1 MIPVA
6 DILAAGRRL
15 ALHLPPTPLVHSPW
29 LSALASAEV
38 RLKLESL
45 QVTRS
50 FKARGALNALT
61 RLAAL
66 DPRPVVVTA
75 SAGNHGRA
83 VAWAA
88 ERLGLRAVV
97 FTPATAPQAKLGPIR
112 SHGAELRPIAADYE
126 DAERMAMEFARTTGA
141 AFVSPYSHQ
150 DVIAG
155 GGTVALEI
163 REAWPEVDTI
173 VVAIGGGGLI
183 SGIARLAKAT
193 NPAIRVVGV
202 EAAQSSAFTEARRAG
217 RIVPITVGKTLA
229 DGLGGNV
236 DPGTLTWDYI
246 RDLVDEVVTVSEL
259 DLAEGLRG
267 LVAND
272 HLIAEGAGIAAVAAV
287 AARRIAVDSARAA
300 VVVSGANIDNS
311 TLIEILTTAD

>member
-1 MIPVA
+1 MIPID

-15 ALHLPPTPLVHSPW
+15 APHLPPTPLVHSPW
-29 LSALASAEV
+29 LSMRASAEV

-50 FKARGALNALT
+50 FKVRGAMNALT
-61 RLAAL
+61 VLASR
-66 DPRPVVVTA
+66 DSRPVVVTA

-97 FTPATAPQAKLGPIR
+97 FTPETAPQAKLGPIR
-112 SHGAELRPIAADYE
+112 SHGAELRSIAVDYE
-126 DAERMAMEFARTTGA
+126 EAERMAMKFAHETGA
-141 AFVSPYSHQ
+141 AFVSAYSHE

-163 REAWPEVDTI
+163 RDSWPAVNTI
-173 VVAIGGGGLI
+173 VVAIGGGGLA
-183 SGIARLAKAT
+183 SGVARFAKAA

-202 EAAQSSAFTEARRAG
+202 EAARSSAFTAARAAG
-217 RIVPITVGKTLA
+217 RIVPVTVGETLA
-229 DGLGGNV
+229 DGLAGNV
-236 DPGTLTWDYI
+236 DPETLTWDYI
-246 RDLVDEVVTVSEL
+246 RDLVDEVVTVSEE

-267 LVAND
+267 LVAED
-272 HLIAEGAGIAAVAAV
+272 HLIAEGAGIATVAAV
-287 AARRIAVDSARAA
+287 AARRVTLDGSRTA

-311 TLIEILTTAD
+311 KLVEVLTTAG

>member
-29 LSALASAEV
+29 LSDLASAEV

-112 SHGAELRPIAADYE
+112 SHGAELRPIAADYD

-267 LVAND
+267 LVAHD

-287 AARRIAVDSARAA
+287 AARRVAVDSARVA
-300 VVVSGANIDNS
+300 VVVSGSNIDTT
-311 TLIEILTTAD
+311 TLIEVLTT